1 VNTLIAGLVLF
12 LGIHTVAIIAPAW
25 RDRMAA
31 RMGEWPWKGVYSV
44 ISIIGFVLIIRGY
57 SAARGVAPVLYVP
70 PEEVR
75 YLAVGLMLP
84 VFPLL
89 FATYFPARIKAA
101 TKHPMLLA
109 TMLWAL
115 AHLFANGSAAD
126 VLLFGGFLVW
136 AIADRISVARRPP
149 RPLRTAPSRPANDVI
164 AIIAGLAVYAAFVL
178 WLHARWFGVPV
189 VI

>member
-1 VNTLIAGLVLF
+1 MNTLILGLVLF
-12 LGIHTVAIIAPAW
+12 LGMHAIAIVAPAW

-44 ISIIGFVLIIRGY
+44 VSIIGFVLIIRGY
-57 SAARGVAPVLYVP
+57 STARGVAPLLYVP
-70 PEEVR
+70 PEEMR
-75 YLAVGLMLP
+75 FLAVGLMLP

-89 FATYFPARIKAA
+89 FAAYLPARIKAA

-115 AHLFANGSAAD
+115 AHLLSNGSAAD

-149 RPLRTAPSRPANDVI
+149 RAIRTAPTRLINDVI
-164 AIIAGLAVYAAFVL
+164 AIVLGLAVYAAFVV
-178 WLHARWFGVPV
+178 WLHARLFGVPV
-189 VI
+189 V